1 MFPRTLLGTG
11 ITLSNLRV
19 QVLCVLLQLS
29 VRELVSVSLFP
40 DFVGFGS
47 NDYDAAGNVATVS

>member
-1 MFPRTLLGTG
+1 
-11 ITLSNLRV
+11 
-19 QVLCVLLQLS
+19 